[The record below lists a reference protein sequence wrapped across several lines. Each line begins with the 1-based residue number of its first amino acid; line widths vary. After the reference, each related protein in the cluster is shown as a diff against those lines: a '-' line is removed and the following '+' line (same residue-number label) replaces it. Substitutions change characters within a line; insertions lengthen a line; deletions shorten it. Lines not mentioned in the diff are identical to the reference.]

1 MTAARWDIRLSRSLL
16 VVVSLAMGSSTS
28 VAEDIPREQ
37 HAWGRFAPGSWTRIR
52 VTLETIGE
60 NGQKILRSELVT
72 TRLQKVDQHGVTLQ
86 RETVGVGKNDVP
98 IKHKP
103 VVLNW
108 DGTRRD
114 GLRTER
120 LSLGEIKIL
129 GRSHT
134 CQTHTVTR
142 AIGDTRITT
151 KSWYSPDTA
160 PFFLKQLVRVRGLK
174 PRHTARDVTRTQGHS
189 ENRREELPGMGS
201 SHSGRRLRR
210 TGTNARIPQSP
221 GSRRPR
227 ARPGRTPRSR
237 QCSDRHNDP
246 SPRRLPRRPCRL
258 IPPHS
263 FFMIPSRA

>member
-174 PRHTARDVTRTQGHS
+174 PRHTARDVTRLKATRKIGEKSYPGWEARTVVADSAGRAQMLEFHS
-189 ENRREELPGMGS
+189 HLVPGGLVHARGERHDPDS
-201 SHSGRRLRR
+201 
-210 TGTNARIPQSP
+210 ARIGTTIQVLDGFHAVP
-221 GSRRPR
+221 
-227 ARPGRTPRSR
+227 A
-237 QCSDRHNDP
+237 D
-246 SPRRLPRRPCRL
+246 
-258 IPPHS
+258 
-263 FFMIPSRA
+263 